1 MEVELANTAY
11 QLLSKGFPYI
21 PKEVTAQSAVL
32 SIIWYISLAI
42 ALIYVWREGYLM
54 EFLLYILSLL
64 GRVVGGLLLALIV
77 FFLLI
82 WIPPVAFFA
91 ALGVLV
97 AVVVLY
103 RAKLA
108 GSLAIG
114 LLWTVALFIG
124 AIIGP
129 LVDAW
134 FYVHYAAGE
143 Y

>member
-11 QLLSKGFPYI
+11 QLLSKSFPYI
-21 PKEVTAQSAVL
+21 PREVTTQSAVL

-42 ALIYVWREGYLM
+42 ALIYVWREGCLM
-54 EFLLYILSLL
+54 EFLIYVLSLL
-64 GRVVGGLLLALIV
+64 GRLVGGLLLALIV

-82 WIPPVAFFA
+82 WIPPAAFFA
-91 ALGVLV
+91 AIGVLV
-97 AVVVLY
+97 AIVVLY

-114 LLWTVALFIG
+114 ALWTVAVFIG
-124 AIIGP
+124 SIISP